1 MRKHLNLLIICWVIG
16 VFLPICQSF
25 IEPMALKSVTD
36 VLAHCKPDSASHIV
50 KLMLLFLCAVIGN
63 VVARA
68 FSSVIRGKLSVI
80 QISDWTIR
88 LMKKIL
94 FTRNDFLLQNEP
106 EKVVRRISRDTETA
120 TTYNLS
126 LWVDA
131 PLAVLGLMISVYLM
145 YFGSPYFLESNFNFA
160 HQQGNAL
167 LASVIICMTPL
178 HLLFLL
184 GNRKVM
190 SIDQRQ
196 ADASEKE
203 FLVATETLRGVA
215 DIRASYSFP
224 FAIKRL
230 IETITPSRDMRI
242 RLFTLHILFG
252 NLGGLVWGISQF
264 TVLSVAACLIF
275 HEGNGFAF
283 SDYMGFSALCGAFNM
298 SMVQVVEIVLG
309 WQKSRKAIIRLKE
322 LESLPDSYGHTVGRL
337 PNNIKPRLALQ
348 DVQFT
353 LSDKVTILKHIS
365 ISVEPGE
372 HIAIVGPSGC
382 GKSTLLRL
390 IIRHLTPTFGAICLG
405 GENIEEINFEYYTR
419 HVAYV
424 SQKPFI
430 FQGTI
435 RDNIFVGRNI
445 CLGDEQ
451 LKRILDS
458 VALTDDLLQKDE
470 DVLKALDYEI
480 GADGHGIS
488 GGQASKIAL
497 ARALVGN
504 PDVVLLDEVTAPL
517 DELSQDR
524 VMRMFDE
531 ECRDKTIIFIS
542 HRLSAVRNMHR
553 IIVMESGHIAQEGTY
568 NDLATK
574 PGLFASLVARE
585 QSGVA

>member
-1 MRKHLNLLIICWVIG
+1 MNLLVICWLIG
-16 VFLPICQSF
+16 MFLPICQSF

-36 VLAHCKPDSASHIV
+36 VLAHCKLDSASHIV

-63 VVARA
+63 VVART

-131 PLAVLGLMISVYLM
+131 PLAVLGLIISVYLM

-167 LASVIICMTPL
+167 LASVIIGMTPL

-309 WQKSRKAIIRLKE
+309 WQKSRKAILRLKE
-322 LESLPDSYGHTVGRL
+322 LEALPDSYGHTVGRL

-348 DVQFT
+348 DVQFA

-435 RDNIFVGRNI
+435 RDNIFVGRNL
-445 CLGDEQ
+445 CLGDKQ

-470 DVLKALDYEI
+470 DVLKALDYGI
-480 GADGHGIS
+480 GADGQGIS

-553 IIVMESGHIAQEGTY
+553 IIVMESGHIAQEGAY

-574 PGLFASLVARE
+574 PGLFASLVSRE
-585 QSGVA
+585 QSGVT